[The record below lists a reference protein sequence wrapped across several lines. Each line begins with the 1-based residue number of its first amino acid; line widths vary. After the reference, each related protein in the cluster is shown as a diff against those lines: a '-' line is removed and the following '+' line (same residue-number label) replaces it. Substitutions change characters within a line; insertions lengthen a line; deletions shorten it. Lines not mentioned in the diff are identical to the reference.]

1 MPAGRQNCGRDMK
14 KALIVGVTG
23 QDGAYLAKL
32 LLEKGYEVHGSSRD
46 AEVASLERLIKLGV
60 EKSVQMHSI
69 SPVDFRSVVQAI
81 DRIQPQEIYNFSG
94 QSSVAI
100 SFGQPV
106 ETIESIVNGTLN
118 LLEAIRFADRN
129 IRFYNA
135 GSSECFGDT
144 GEAPADERTA
154 FRPRS
159 PYGIAKA
166 ASISLTANYRE
177 AYGLFG
183 CSGLLFN
190 HESPLRHERFV
201 TRKITAAAAR
211 IAGGSNER
219 LKLGNLAVRRDWGW
233 APDYVEAMWAMLQ
246 QPRADD
252 FVVASG
258 VANRLQDFV
267 DAAFTEVGLHWQ
279 DHVELDAAL
288 HRPTDIAYSLGNPQ
302 KAKRELGWQPQVDFR
317 GIVSHMMAAERS
329 TLGNKR

>member
-1 MPAGRQNCGRDMK
+1 MK
-14 KALIVGVTG
+14 KALVIGVTG
-23 QDGAYLAKL
+23 QDGAYLAQWL
-32 LLEKGYEVHGSSRD
+32 LAKGYEVHGSSRD
-46 AEVASLERLIKLGV
+46 ADVASMSRLARLGIRERVNI
-60 EKSVQMHSI
+60 HSI
-69 SPVDFRSVVQAI
+69 SPIDFRSVVQAI
-81 DRIQPQEIYNFSG
+81 DRIRPDEIYNLSG

-100 SFGQPV
+100 SFSQPV

-118 LLEAIRFADRN
+118 LLEAIRFTDRA

-144 GEAPADERTA
+144 GEVPADERTA

-166 ASISLTANYRE
+166 AAISLCANYRE
-177 AYGLFG
+177 AYDLFA

-211 IAGGSNER
+211 IANGGKER
-219 LKLGNLAVRRDWGW
+219 LSLGNLSVRRDWGW

-246 QPRADD
+246 QDKPDD

-258 VANRLQDFV
+258 QANKLEDFV
-267 DAAFTEVGLHWQ
+267 ALAFVEVGLNWRDYVDQ
-279 DHVELDAAL
+279 DTAL
-288 HRPTDIAYSLGNPQ
+288 HRPTDISYSVGNAQ
-302 KAKRELGWQPQVDFR
+302 KAKSELGWEPKVDFR
-317 GIVSHMMAAERS
+317 GIVSRMMAAERTEAGCHS
-329 TLGNKR
+329 

>member
-1 MPAGRQNCGRDMK
+1 MK
-14 KALIVGVTG
+14 KALVIGVTG
-23 QDGAYLAKL
+23 QDGAYLAQWL
-32 LLEKGYEVHGSSRD
+32 LAKGYEVHGSSRD
-46 AEVASLERLIKLGV
+46 ADVASMSRLARLGIRERVNI
-60 EKSVQMHSI
+60 HSI
-69 SPVDFRSVVQAI
+69 SPIDFRSVVQAI
-81 DRIQPQEIYNFSG
+81 DRIRPDEIYNLSG

-100 SFGQPV
+100 SFSQPV

-118 LLEAIRFADRN
+118 LLEAIRFTDRA

-144 GEAPADERTA
+144 GEVPADERTA

-166 ASISLTANYRE
+166 AAISLCANYRE
-177 AYGLFG
+177 AYDLFA

-211 IAGGSNER
+211 IANGGKER
-219 LKLGNLAVRRDWGW
+219 LSLGNLSVRRDWGW

-246 QPRADD
+246 QDKPDD

-258 VANRLQDFV
+258 QANKLEDFV
-267 DAAFTEVGLHWQ
+267 ALAFVEVGLNWR
-279 DHVELDAAL
+279 DHVDQDAAL
-288 HRPTDIAYSLGNPQ
+288 HRPTDISYSVGNAQ
-302 KAKRELGWQPQVDFR
+302 KAKSELGWEPKVDFR
-317 GIVSHMMAAERS
+317 GIVSRMMAAERTEAGCHS
-329 TLGNKR
+329 

>member
-1 MPAGRQNCGRDMK
+1 MR
-14 KALIVGVTG
+14 KALVIGVTG
-23 QDGAYLAKL
+23 QDGAYLAQSL
-32 LLEKGYEVHGSSRD
+32 LAKGYEVHGSSRD
-46 AEVASLERLIKLGV
+46 ADIASMGRLEQLGV
-60 EKSVQMHSI
+60 RERVHVHSI
-69 SPVDFRSVVQAI
+69 SPIDFRSVVQAL
-81 DRIQPQEIYNFSG
+81 DRIHPDEIYNLSG

-100 SFGQPV
+100 SFSQPV

-118 LLEAIRFADRN
+118 ILEAIRFTNRA

-144 GEAPADERTA
+144 GEVPADERTA

-166 ASISLTANYRE
+166 AAISLCANYRE
-177 AYGLFG
+177 AYDLFA

-211 IAGGSNER
+211 ISNGSKER
-219 LKLGNLAVRRDWGW
+219 LSLGNLAVRRDWGW

-246 QPRADD
+246 RGKPDD

-258 VANRLQDFV
+258 RAHRLEDFV
-267 DAAFTEVGLHWQ
+267 EAAFSEIGLNWR
-279 DHVELDAAL
+279 DHVDHDAAL
-288 HRPTDIAYSLGNPQ
+288 HRPTDIVYSVGNAG
-302 KAKRELGWQPQVDFR
+302 KAKQELGWEPKVDFR
-317 GIVSHMMAAERS
+317 SIVSRMMAAERNS
-329 TLGNKR
+329 